1 MINFLKN
8 KNKLNFKDMIFY
20 YKKIIFFNISFKRYD
35 KIKIRYEI
43 LKIQNFLIL

>member
-20 YKKIIFFNISFKRYD
+20 YKKIKIFKFYNFK
-35 KIKIRYEI
+35 K
-43 LKIQNFLIL
+43 L